1 MMYIS
6 MPLPPTEQLLNG
18 DSYSSQ
24 EDGSQCPHMNAW
36 FGAKGLHITH
46 LNVHYLY
53 PKLDE
58 LKLLLSEQNIYIFCL
73 CETFLQSHGG
83 GLIVY
88 TRLAAIWYVWR
99 KKKVFFIN
107 FHL

>member
-1 MMYIS
+1 MYIS

-53 PKLDE
+53 PKLDK
-58 LKLLLSEQNIYIFCL
+58 LKLLLSEQNIDIFCL
-73 CETFLQSHGG
+73 CETFLNSEFSDNEFQAMS
-83 GLIVY
+83 L
-88 TRLAAIWYVWR
+88 YVKTDR
-99 KKKVFFIN
+99 VMEVVI
-107 FHL
+107 